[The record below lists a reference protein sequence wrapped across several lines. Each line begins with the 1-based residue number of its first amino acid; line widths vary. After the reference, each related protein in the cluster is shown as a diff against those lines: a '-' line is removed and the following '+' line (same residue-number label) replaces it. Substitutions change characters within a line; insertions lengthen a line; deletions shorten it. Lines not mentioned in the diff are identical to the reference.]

1 MPRIRIEDT
10 CPAGAALQ
18 RGRKAP
24 EVQPPGFL
32 TDGVEGST
40 RVVESLLRAAR

>member
-10 CPAGAALQ
+10 CPAGPALQ

-32 TDGVEGST
+32 TNGAEGFT